1 MILHISAWKSL
12 TLPILEPLTS
22 EMLQKVAKIV
32 MGCLVASVSVA
43 SSPLNTD
50 EMESASIEIVENSLE
65 LFNTILT
72 TIRQSTRAGGHI
84 LQNYIMM
91 GAWVLTSGLLVQL
104 AAASEP
110 NTKIKTPII
119 DLLSH
124 GLNLNKVQQR
134 FNVLSVALASE
145 ALTLTSL
152 LLEDLNSETSSK
164 ILDKHE
170 EIATLDLYQTFKAS
184 QRVALILNSVPL
196 IPLLFNVAFVSF
208 KKGLIS
214 TDSKAVSAS
223 SKTEDKD
230 DETEVDDDDDSEPL
244 LGRWFEETL
253 SLFPTEDKKAKKG
266 QKTDSN
272 AGGSSTLL
280 AKIEP
285 SGFFVSLSSHIFI
298 FLNKHMLPSEN
309 NLIKEYIMNGLA
321 EAQMIVL
328 ADMIRDLE
336 DHEKTYPELTN
347 ALTTFMHNIL
357 AMGLLTSK
365 LQNSLLG
372 QLGVSPWT
380 DHEWPLKVQP
390 RALAILA
397 HVLLLRSENSDLTS
411 SRPIT
416 NVYTTIWEKVLSSLT
431 EAVVE
436 AAEADEADSETFD
449 DLNVEHVQ
457 LLLFLF
463 HALALMQKKQ
473 LLLFTANCI
482 IKVSKVK
489 KTTQKQV
496 VHTSRLVLVLEYIM
510 KNLYEPPKSLMNEV
524 QQNIF
529 KRFVNWIFARKFKY
543 VSFLLFQL

>member
-12 TLPILEPLTS
+12 TLPILEPLTY

-104 AAASEP
+104 AAASDP

-253 SLFPTEDKKAKKG
+253 SLFPTEDKKVKKG

>member
-104 AAASEP
+104 AAASDP